1 MLVSNRATASWSGA
15 DDHGCASVQRQRPHV
30 IDTLSHAA
38 ATGYPNACTTLT
50 RGDAESAL
58 GQPVGGV
65 GAYEPSSDGSGT
77 CTYSNNAHGASVQLQ
92 VVDPA
97 IGRKVVQPA
106 DSVAG
111 LGDEAL
117 DNNGWLF
124 VRKGNIGLI

>member
-1 MLVSNRATASWSGA
+1 
-15 DDHGCASVQRQRPHV
+15 VQRQRPHV

-38 ATGYPNACTTLT
+38 ATGYPNA
-50 RGDAESAL
+50 
-58 GQPVGGV
+58 
-65 GAYEPSSDGSGT
+65 

-97 IGRKVVQPA
+97 IGRKVVQPV

-111 LGDEAL
+111 LGDEVL

-124 VRKGNIGLI
+124 VRKGTIGLI